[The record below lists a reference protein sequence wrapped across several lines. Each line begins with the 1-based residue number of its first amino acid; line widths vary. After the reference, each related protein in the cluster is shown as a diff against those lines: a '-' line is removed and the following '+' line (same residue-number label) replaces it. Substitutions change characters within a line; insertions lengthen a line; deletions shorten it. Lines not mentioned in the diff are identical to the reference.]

1 MTDTQLR
8 AEFAL
13 AKALLCV
20 RVTAHNEDSDIEMG
34 IASYP
39 FPKEVTRRYCAVFEA
54 MDIAAPVTFDRT
66 GDALYEAPP
75 ALTPD
80 QACFTGTFRADFN
93 KQFERRRAFV
103 RASWIRP
110 EARAFA
116 ERASETLYAVSA
128 MIGEAAMALATDA
141 VVAED
146 LRAQEALAA
155 VKGDHEAA
163 LPDYRTI
170 LAQHFGADAWR
181 AAGEEVAVA
190 AVLRDLIEGN
200 TEAACLGAL
209 AAARVVAAAAR
220 ALERRRGQDC

>member
-1 MTDTQLR
+1 MSDAQLR

-20 RVTAHNEDSDIEMG
+20 QVTAQGDVEMG
-34 IASYP
+34 IATYP
-39 FPKEVTRRYCAVFEA
+39 FPRDVTRRYCAVFEA

-66 GDALYEAPP
+66 GDVLYEAPP
-75 ALTPD
+75 ALTEA
-80 QACFTGTFRADFN
+80 QACFTTGTFRADFN
-93 KQFERRRAFV
+93 LQFERRRAFV
-103 RASWIRP
+103 RAPWIRP

-116 ERASETLYAVSA
+116 ERAGETLYAVSA

-141 VVAED
+141 VMAGD
-146 LRAQEALAA
+146 ARAQEALAA

-163 LPDYRTI
+163 LPDFHTI

-181 AAGEEVAVA
+181 AAGEEVSVA
-190 AVLRDLIEGN
+190 AVLKDLIEGR

-220 ALERRRGQDC
+220 ALERRRVQDC